1 MKQESMKVLFFI
13 RKSRL
18 KKNGEAPIFLRV
30 TINGQLDEVRIQRS
44 VPLKLWDNVKERSKG
59 KDRSSTELNSYIEAL
74 KVRLYQIHKE
84 LLCREALITPKNLLI
99 KLFSK
104 EERHLVLQTMRKC
117 IDDWTSLI
125 GTEYQPSTIS
135 RYNNCY
141 ESLQTVIKDFYK
153 KEDITFHE
161 LSGEFIDRFEMHL
174 RTVRKL
180 SQNTLT
186 KYMSCFRKFL
196 ELARENGWLELDP
209 LAGKRKR
216 LFRKEETCPTFLT
229 LEELKQIMEKDF
241 STTRLN
247 TVKDFFLF
255 CCLTGLSYIDVKT
268 LCPAHLYK
276 DNEGKLWIH
285 KARVKI
291 TTHKESCTCNVPLLE
306 RKYSIN
312 SLVYWVTYVHNVVY
326 SFYRSMIYCYI
337 NSTQRCAGSIEIDII
352 PTNGADKRKFSPFA
366 PYFPV
371 TNVIKRYFYPYFPA
385 IIGIKGYSFPYFPY
399 LSGIMKIKTALYSL
413 FSRLDW
419 HKTVVFPCLGE
430 IYEGIRSLSWEI
442 PVT

>member
-117 IDDWTSLI
+117 INDWTSLI

-161 LSGEFIDRFEMHL
+161 LNGEFIDRFEMHL

-196 ELARENGWLELDP
+196 GLARENGWLEQDP

-229 LEELKQIMEKDF
+229 LEELKRIMEKDF

-276 DNEGKLWIH
+276 DNEEKLWIH

-306 RKYSIN
+306 PALVILEKYKNWNPENPEGPCFPIPSNQKMNEFLKEIATLCRVNKRLTVHTAKHHTISI
-312 SLVYWVTYVHNVVY
+312 
-326 SFYRSMIYCYI
+326 
-337 NSTQRCAGSIEIDII
+337 
-352 PTNGADKRKFSPFA
+352 
-366 PYFPV
+366 
-371 TNVIKRYFYPYFPA
+371 
-385 IIGIKGYSFPYFPY
+385 
-399 LSGIMKIKTALYSL
+399 
-413 FSRLDW
+413 
-419 HKTVVFPCLGE
+419 
-430 IYEGIRSLSWEI
+430 
-442 PVT
+442 

>member
-141 ESLQTVIKDFYK
+141 ESLQTVIKDFYR

-180 SQNTLT
+180 SQNT
-186 KYMSCFRKFL
+186 
-196 ELARENGWLELDP
+196 
-209 LAGKRKR
+209 
-216 LFRKEETCPTFLT
+216 
-229 LEELKQIMEKDF
+229 
-241 STTRLN
+241 
-247 TVKDFFLF
+247 
-255 CCLTGLSYIDVKT
+255 
-268 LCPAHLYK
+268 
-276 DNEGKLWIH
+276 
-285 KARVKI
+285 
-291 TTHKESCTCNVPLLE
+291 
-306 RKYSIN
+306 
-312 SLVYWVTYVHNVVY
+312 
-326 SFYRSMIYCYI
+326 
-337 NSTQRCAGSIEIDII
+337 
-352 PTNGADKRKFSPFA
+352 
-366 PYFPV
+366 
-371 TNVIKRYFYPYFPA
+371 
-385 IIGIKGYSFPYFPY
+385 
-399 LSGIMKIKTALYSL
+399 
-413 FSRLDW
+413 
-419 HKTVVFPCLGE
+419 
-430 IYEGIRSLSWEI
+430 
-442 PVT
+442 

>member
-141 ESLQTVIKDFYK
+141 ESLQTVIKDFYR

-196 ELARENGWLELDP
+196 G
-209 LAGKRKR
+209 LAGKR
-216 LFRKEETCPTFLT
+216 
-229 LEELKQIMEKDF
+229 MA
-241 STTRLN
+241 
-247 TVKDFFLF
+247 
-255 CCLTGLSYIDVKT
+255 G
-268 LCPAHLYK
+268 
-276 DNEGKLWIH
+276 
-285 KARVKI
+285 
-291 TTHKESCTCNVPLLE
+291 
-306 RKYSIN
+306 
-312 SLVYWVTYVHNVVY
+312 
-326 SFYRSMIYCYI
+326 
-337 NSTQRCAGSIEIDII
+337 AGSVGWKTQASVSEGRNVSYVLD
-352 PTNGADKRKFSPFA
+352 PGRTETDYGEGLFHDTSEYREGF
-366 PYFPV
+366 FPV
-371 TNVIKRYFYPYFPA
+371 LLSDRPVIY
-385 IIGIKGYSFPYFPY
+385 
-399 LSGIMKIKTALYSL
+399 
-413 FSRLDW
+413 
-419 HKTVVFPCLGE
+419 
-430 IYEGIRSLSWEI
+430 
-442 PVT
+442 

>member
-1 MKQESMKVLFFI
+1 M
-13 RKSRL
+13 
-18 KKNGEAPIFLRV
+18 
-30 TINGQLDEVRIQRS
+30 
-44 VPLKLWDNVKERSKG
+44 
-59 KDRSSTELNSYIEAL
+59 NSYIEAL

-99 KLFSK
+99 KLFFK

-161 LSGEFIDRFEMHL
+161 LNGEFIDRFEMHM

-180 SQNTLT
+180 SQNILT

-196 ELARENGWLELDP
+196 GLARENGWLELDP

-229 LEELKQIMEKDF
+229 LEELKRIMEKDF

-247 TVKDFFLF
+247 TVKVF
-255 CCLTGLSYIDVKT
+255 
-268 LCPAHLYK
+268 
-276 DNEGKLWIH
+276 
-285 KARVKI
+285 
-291 TTHKESCTCNVPLLE
+291 SC
-306 RKYSIN
+306 S
-312 SLVYWVTYVHNVVY
+312 VV
-326 SFYRSMIYCYI
+326 
-337 NSTQRCAGSIEIDII
+337 
-352 PTNGADKRKFSPFA
+352 
-366 PYFPV
+366 
-371 TNVIKRYFYPYFPA
+371 
-385 IIGIKGYSFPYFPY
+385 
-399 LSGIMKIKTALYSL
+399 
-413 FSRLDW
+413 
-419 HKTVVFPCLGE
+419 
-430 IYEGIRSLSWEI
+430 
-442 PVT
+442 